1 MSREQIPIT
10 PEIVTWARERAGYT
24 LEEVRADFK
33 QIEAWERGESFP
45 SYPQLEKL
53 SDKFKT
59 PVAVFFFP
67 ESPVLEPINHSFRT
81 LPEPQFEQIPKR
93 VRYLL
98 RKAQVF
104 RVNLL
109 ELNDGRNPAERLI
122 TRDLSFPVDT
132 PVADMATQVRK
143 YLGITLEQQMRW
155 ESADKALENWRY
167 RLNDVGVFVFKDAF
181 RQADY
186 SGFCLYDNEF
196 PIIYANNSSART
208 RQIFTLFHELAHL
221 LYHTSGV
228 DMFRD
233 DYIDALHGN
242 AKTIEILCNR
252 FAASFLAPDDAFE
265 RETAGRD
272 PSRET
277 AAAVAGRFHV
287 SREVIYR
294 MFLDR
299 GLIAQSEYDDAA
311 RIWAADRKRGEGG
324 DYYNN
329 QIAYLGLALTRYY
342 SNRIDAAQLADYLNI
357 APRNIGP
364 LEEKFLGK
372 GAFGKGTRRATRS
385 AALVFRLSAPAKTR
399 RCRRTGTAPARG

>member
-1 MSREQIPIT
+1 MSREPIPIT
-10 PEIVTWARERAGYT
+10 PALVTWARKRAGYT
-24 LEEVRADFK
+24 LEEAQADFR

-59 PVAVFFFP
+59 PVAAFFFP
-67 ESPVLEPINHSFRT
+67 EPPALEPISNSFRT
-81 LPEPQFEQIPKR
+81 LLAPQFEQIPRR

-98 RKAQVF
+98 RKARVF
-104 RVNLL
+104 QMNLA
-109 ELNDGRNPAERLI
+109 ELNDGTNPAERLI
-122 TRDLSFPVDT
+122 TRDLAFPVDM
-132 PVADMATQVRK
+132 PVAAMAARVRE
-143 YLGITLEQQMRW
+143 YLGITLEQQMGW

-186 SGFCLYDNEF
+186 SGFCLYDDEF
-196 PIIYANNSSART
+196 PIIYANNSSAKT

-252 FAASFLAPDDAFE
+252 FAACFLAPDDALE

-272 PSRET
+272 ASRET
-277 AAAVAGRFHV
+277 AVAVAGRFHV

-299 GLIAQSEYDDAA
+299 GLIAQSEYEDAA
-311 RIWAADRKRGEGG
+311 RTWAADRKRGEGG

-329 QIAYLGLALTRYY
+329 QIAYLGPRYIGLALTRYH

-364 LEEKFLGK
+364 LEEKFLE
-372 GAFGKGTRRATRS
+372 KGT
-385 AALVFRLSAPAKTR
+385 FGN
-399 RCRRTGTAPARG
+399 GT